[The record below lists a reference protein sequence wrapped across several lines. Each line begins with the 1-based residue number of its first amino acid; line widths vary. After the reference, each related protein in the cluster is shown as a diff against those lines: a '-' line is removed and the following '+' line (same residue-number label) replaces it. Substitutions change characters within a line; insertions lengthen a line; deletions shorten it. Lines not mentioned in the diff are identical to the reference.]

1 MSNKATI
8 QGIYEAFGRGDI
20 PAILEKL
27 SEDVE
32 WEYGIEDTGVP
43 WLQERRGSE
52 NVTGFFEAAG
62 GLEFMKFQPKE
73 LLESN
78 NIVVALIDV
87 SFKVRSTGRAVEE
100 EDEVHIW
107 HFDESGL
114 VTRFCHRCDT
124 YKHWRATLS
133 D

>member
-27 SEDVE
+27 SENVE

-43 WLQERRGSE
+43 WLQERRGRSS
-52 NVTGFFEAAG
+52 VSGFFEAVG
-62 GLEFMKFQPKE
+62 GLEFKKFQPKD

-87 SFKVRSTGRAVEE
+87 SFNVRATGRAVEE

-107 HFDESGL
+107 HFDENGL

-124 YKHWRATLS
+124 YKHWRAVHTN
-133 D
+133 